1 MSKASLR
8 ARSLRRLFTNAAALA
23 SLAIPAFASNVLTI
37 NTTTSTCHG
46 GTPGKYWEITNGALD
61 ICYYPGHASIID
73 MFPMGTTDNFV
84 DQTQTSSGVPK
95 GFYMDNAGLG
105 TSTGVPGYDA
115 TDKYIDWWVTYPSG
129 PTNNFTYSEHFV
141 VTPNDS
147 GVHVYLVADHSAT
160 DPTGGIGQVQW
171 VFRED
176 LNKFNNLYL
185 SNEDL
190 SNPGPV
196 AIGPMPTYAE
206 YFGTE
211 NPNGLGAAD
220 PGRAVQDATVDMHG
234 YGEGAWANFPPI
246 SPGFGRQFGDKYDYS
261 GYNYLNQCHGV
272 FGSQY
277 GAWVVFPSNES
288 LVGGPTKQMLL
299 FTGNLDMIEAYSN
312 HLDNGMSDVT
322 PTGVASHRLF
332 GPFYV
337 RFNQFDGG
345 VQSAD
350 DMFKDAVQAGTHND
364 SLYDSEDEL
373 LASGYVPSTARG
385 TVDLQVNG
393 VAGNAKT
400 AWAVLSDPNKN
411 FQYTAQGAQYWVDIS
426 QNGSGTFHRV
436 IPGTYRL
443 SVYALGQWG
452 ELRQENVTVTANQEI
467 VVPTINFTPEN
478 FGETV
483 WNIGFP
489 DRSAHEFLHGHDT
502 NGHDDRE
509 FWGNWNYWADFRQN
523 QGAVI
528 YNATDGPAGS
538 ATNDLTKWNYNH
550 WQTFDPGLFGGFFCN
565 TADDT
570 TDGYTCVIPSYVATL
585 PGASG
590 TNGVKTH
597 LPPWTV
603 NFATPSSAANY
614 TNGYV
619 VLSVAL
625 ASTEANYTVTLNGN
639 PLTWSAINKSDA
651 AVRSGLS
658 GYTQWFAFQ
667 WPASELSPTG
677 QNNVLTISVNST
689 QGDQD
694 DALRLELT
702 NTSADPTTRG
712 WNDYTF
718 LTAGATAGTTA
729 STAANDTVPNP

>member
-8 ARSLRRLFTNAAALA
+8 VQSPWRLAGVLALA
-23 SLAIPAFASNVLTI
+23 SLAFPAFASNVLTI

-46 GTPGKYWEITNGALD
+46 GTPGRYWEITNGALD

-73 MFPMGTTDNFV
+73 MFPMGTTDDLV
-84 DQTQTSSGVPK
+84 DQTQTSGGVPK

-105 TSTGVPGYDA
+105 TATGVPGYDA

-129 PTNNFTYSEHFV
+129 PTNSFTYSEHFV
-141 VTPNDS
+141 VTPNDP
-147 GVHVYLVADHSAT
+147 GVHVYLVADHAAT
-160 DPTGGIGQVQW
+160 DSNGGVGQVQW

-185 SNEDL
+185 ANEDL

-206 YFGTE
+206 YFGTL

-234 YGEGAWANFPPI
+234 YGEDPWSAFPPI

-299 FTGNLDMIEAYSN
+299 FTGNLDMIEAFSN
-312 HLDNGMSDVT
+312 HLDNGISDVT
-322 PTGVASHRLF
+322 PAGTDSHRLY

-337 RFNQFDGG
+337 RFNQFGSG
-345 VQSAD
+345 TQSAD
-350 DMFKDAVQAGTHND
+350 DMYKDAVQAGTHND

-385 TVDLQVNG
+385 TVDVQVNG

-436 IPGTYRL
+436 IPGNYRL

-452 ELRQENVTVTANQEI
+452 ELRQESVTVTANQEI
-467 VVPTINFTPEN
+467 VVPTTNFTPEK

-483 WNIGFP
+483 WNIGIP
-489 DRSAHEFLHGHDT
+489 DRSAHEFLHGHDA

-509 FWGNWNYWADFRQN
+509 FWGNWNYWEDFQQN

-538 ATNDLTKWNYNH
+538 ATNDLSKWNYNH
-550 WQTFDPGLFGGFFCN
+550 WQVFDPGLFGGYFCN

-570 TDGYTCVIPSYVATL
+570 TDGYTCVIPTYVATL
-585 PGASG
+585 LGASG

-603 NFATPSSAANY
+603 NFATPASVANY
-614 TNGYV
+614 TNGFV

-625 ASTEANYTVTLNGN
+625 AATEANYTVTLNGI
-639 PLTWSAINKSDA
+639 PLTWSAVNKSDA

-667 WPASELSPTG
+667 WPASALSPAG
-677 QNNVLTISVNST
+677 QNNILTISVNST

-702 NTSADPTTRG
+702 NTSADPATRG

-729 STAANDTVPNP
+729 TTPANDAVPNP